1 MGNSTYWE
9 KRVANKTWD
18 IYNTLEERN
27 KALMEIY
34 QEASLD
40 IEEELFQIAKKI
52 KTSTPTLSDMHKYNR
67 LGKLKD
73 NINDTIKQLGKEIE
87 KQATKQITQAFLDN
101 YENTIKELGSLE
113 YSLPN
118 NKLIESLLKFPW
130 SGENFSNR
138 LWENTRVL
146 ANNLNEILTRG
157 LVQGKTIVEMATELD
172 SRMMKGFN
180 EAHRLVRTETM
191 HYLNESSLR
200 AYIDSGVKEVQLWA
214 AIDERTCPVCGVKHG
229 NKYRLKDAPVLPLHA
244 NCRCTY
250 LPVVDID
257 EEKEVMS
264 RKKNNVG
271 DFKHLKEPMQ
281 LKHIKRVAKKANI
294 DLNGIKIKI
303 QRDKELIN
311 APFAGS
317 AAPEQIGRIDLFPG
331 AFIDREQLLRTLV
344 HEKVHVGQ
352 YKKYGSEYVMNNS
365 EIFEKEAYKIE
376 KEWYNNYKMKGGK
389 KD

>member
-1 MGNSTYWE
+1 MKNSTYWE

-18 IYNTLEERN
+18 IYNNLEKRN

-87 KQATKQITQAFLDN
+87 KQTTKQITQAFLEN
-101 YENTIKELGSLE
+101 YENTMKELETLE

-118 NKLIESLLKFPW
+118 KKLIESLLKFPW

-146 ANNLNEILTRG
+146 ERNLNEIMTRG

-172 SRMMKGFN
+172 NRMMKGFS

-200 AYIDSGVKEVQLWA
+200 AYMDSGVKEIQLWA

-250 LPVVDID
+250 IPVVEED
-257 EEKEVMS
+257 EEEEKPLEQEKIFIPRS
-264 RKKNNVG
+264 LGAAAKKIYVKSNTGNIRGTEYSIKQGTYIEKVEIIAG
-271 DFKHLKEPMQ
+271 KGVKRQIDDINRLVREHLKQNNEKTSSNDWQ
-281 LKHIKRVAKKANI
+281 KAKGIVIIDIGKGKKAEVHWYQCKDIGKVEWKIKRW
-294 DLNGIKIKI
+294 L
-303 QRDKELIN
+303 
-311 APFAGS
+311 
-317 AAPEQIGRIDLFPG
+317 
-331 AFIDREQLLRTLV
+331 
-344 HEKVHVGQ
+344 
-352 YKKYGSEYVMNNS
+352 
-365 EIFEKEAYKIE
+365 
-376 KEWYNNYKMKGGK
+376 
-389 KD
+389 